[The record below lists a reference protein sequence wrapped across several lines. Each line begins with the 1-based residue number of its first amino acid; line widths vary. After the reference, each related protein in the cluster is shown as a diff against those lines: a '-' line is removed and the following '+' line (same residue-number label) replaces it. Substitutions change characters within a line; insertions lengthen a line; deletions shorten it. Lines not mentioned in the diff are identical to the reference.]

1 MLKKGIYENII
12 NQEVE
17 RDIQEAESQQL
28 VCLRE
33 QIDAAESPKILA
45 DYLAKAIRQKLE
57 DTEDMH
63 DRMTLVNRILAEYG
77 LVEETGRM
85 DAPGRPLLFGTTEE
99 FLRRF
104 SVQSLDE
111 LPSLNPEQVEHF
123 KEEAEEEAQLKL
135 DI

>member
-57 DTEDMH
+57 DTEDMQYARQ
-63 DRMTLVNRILAEYG
+63 DD
-77 LVEETGRM
+77 TGQP
-85 DAPGRPLLFGTTEE
+85 DIGRVRACG
-99 FLRRF
+99 RSADSR
-104 SVQSLDE
+104 
-111 LPSLNPEQVEHF
+111 HF
-123 KEEAEEEAQLKL
+123 
-135 DI
+135 

>member
-17 RDIQEAESQQL
+17 RDIREAESQQL

-77 LVEETGRM
+77 LVEEVQIADTSN
-85 DAPGRPLLFGTTEE
+85 LLMEVMTQQRTSCKSIVIQKP
-99 FLRRF
+99 
-104 SVQSLDE
+104 SVHNLASG
-111 LPSLNPEQVEHF
+111 
-123 KEEAEEEAQLKL
+123 
-135 DI
+135 